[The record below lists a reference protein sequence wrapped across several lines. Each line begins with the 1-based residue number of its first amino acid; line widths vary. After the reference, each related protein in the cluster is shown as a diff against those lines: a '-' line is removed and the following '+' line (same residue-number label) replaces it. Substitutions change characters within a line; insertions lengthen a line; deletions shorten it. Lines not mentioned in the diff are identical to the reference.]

1 MSKGTQAKTK
11 NPNLTVDATPLPQTH
26 VKSVA
31 ERLSLGKALRQR
43 CPRNL
48 QAEWQAPTNR
58 VDPIELLIENS
69 QGRMAEFIPI
79 RYGRMLASPFAF
91 YRGAAAIMAYDLAH
105 TPATG
110 LKLQICGDCHL
121 LNFGGFATAERQL

>member
-1 MSKGTQAKTK
+1 MSKRKAKIE
-11 NPNLTVDATPLPQTH
+11 NPNSTAGADPLPQTH

-31 ERLSLGKALRQR
+31 ERVAIGKALRER

-48 QAEWQAPTNR
+48 QAEWQAPAKR
-58 VDPIELLIENS
+58 ADPIELLIENS
-69 QGRMAEFIPI
+69 QGRMKELIPI

-105 TPATG
+105 TT
-110 LKLQICGDCHL
+110 
-121 LNFGGFATAERQL
+121 FAN